1 MLTGAVPLP
10 GYASVPEDGVLPTS
24 QNETTVVSYSAKTDQ
39 EINALLAN
47 WDLLGEDERRALLPE
62 VKLRMI
68 RSKDRGSVIHIRTER
83 RFGRIV
89 RRADGKVLR
98 IETGVIRLRPVPK
111 DEQRYGVGFEQRN
124 AQREES
130 PPKTAPVLKVTDPSR

>member
-1 MLTGAVPLP
+1 MLTGGVPLP
-10 GYASVPEDGVLPTS
+10 GYASVPEDGVLSTS

-62 VKLRMI
+62 VKFRMI

-111 DEQRYGVGFEQRN
+111 DEQRYGVGFEQRH

>member
-1 MLTGAVPLP
+1 MLTGAGPLL
-10 GYASVPEDGVLPTS
+10 GYASVPEDGVIPTS

-68 RSKDRGSVIHIRTER
+68 RSKDQSNVIHIRTER

-89 RRADGKVLR
+89 RRADGKVLL

-111 DEQRYGVGFEQRN
+111 DEQGYGVGFEQRH
-124 AQREES
+124 AQQQI
-130 PPKTAPVLKVTDPSR
+130 PLPKTAPVLKVTDPSR

>member
-1 MLTGAVPLP
+1 MLTGAGPLL
-10 GYASVPEDGVLPTS
+10 GYASVPVDGVIPTS
-24 QNETTVVSYSAKTDQ
+24 QNETTVVSYASKTDR
-39 EINALLAN
+39 ELNVLLAN
-47 WDLLGEDERRALLPE
+47 WDVLGEDERRALLPE

-111 DEQRYGVGFEQRN
+111 DEQGYGVGFEQRH
-124 AQREES
+124 AQQEV
-130 PPKTAPVLKVTDPSR
+130 PPPETAPVLKVTDPSR